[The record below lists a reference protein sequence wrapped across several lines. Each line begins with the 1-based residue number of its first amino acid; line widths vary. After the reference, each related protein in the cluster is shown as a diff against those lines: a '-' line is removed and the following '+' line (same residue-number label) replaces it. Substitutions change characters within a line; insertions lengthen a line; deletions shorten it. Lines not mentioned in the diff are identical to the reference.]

1 MHSFTEENYL
11 KAIYA
16 LTQKGE
22 GMPENFPPD
31 SSPSASSDPPPVN
44 TNAIAERV
52 ATKAASVTDMLKKLA
67 DKQLIH
73 YQKYQGVTLTEAG
86 RKAALNI
93 IRRHRLWEVFLVDK
107 LGFGWHEVHSLAE
120 ELEHIRSDELIDK
133 LEAFLG
139 NPRVDP
145 HGDPIPDHAGKVRHP
160 VSRTLSVTQADQT
173 VLVTGV
179 LEHSSTFLQYL
190 EKIGLVLGVEVLVRE
205 LNGFDKSLLIRINH
219 HDTFISHE
227 VARNVLVSGKD

>member
-16 LTQKGE
+16 LTQKSE
-22 GMPENFPPD
+22 GSPD
-31 SSPSASSDPPPVN
+31 GSPVSLSGASSDPLPVN

-73 YQKYQGVTLTEAG
+73 YQKYQGVTLTETG

-139 NPRVDP
+139 NPQVDP
-145 HGDPIPDHAGKVRHP
+145 HGDPIPDHAGQVRHP
-160 VSRTLSVTQADQT
+160 VSQTLSVTEAGQT
-173 VLVTGV
+173 VVVTGV
-179 LEHSSTFLQYL
+179 LEHSSSFLQYL
-190 EKIGLVLGVEVLVRE
+190 EKIGLVLNAEVLMRE
-205 LNGFDKSLLIRINH
+205 LNQFDKSLFIRINH
-219 HDTFISHE
+219 QSDTFISHE
-227 VARNVLVSGKD
+227 VARNVLVSGKG